1 VDPILVGIIGITG
14 MCVIMFLGVQ
24 IGIAMFVTGFVGF
37 AAITNFDAALGLLKS
52 TPFANASNYALTVI
66 PLFVLMGQFAF
77 YSGLSQELFGVSY
90 KWLGHL
96 RGGLSISTI
105 GACAG
110 FAAIC
115 GSSPAT
121 AATMGTVALPE
132 MKKYGYADK
141 LACGSVAAGGT
152 LGILIPPSVGF
163 ILYGIIAQ
171 QSIGRLFA
179 AGVVPGIM
187 LAVLYALAVSYMV
200 RRNPELGP
208 RGPEFSLKER
218 LVALKDV
225 WGVLFL
231 FIFIMGGMFV
241 GIFTA
246 KEAAAAGAF
255 CAMLF
260 MISRGKM
267 NKQTLALALTDT
279 VRTTAM
285 IFIILIGAYVFGYF
299 LAISKIPMALAS
311 FITGL
316 EVSKYV
322 VLAGI
327 ICIYMLLG
335 CIMDSL
341 AMVLLTVPIFLPI
354 MTSLE
359 FDPVWMGV
367 IMVMAMEQGLIT
379 PPVGM
384 NVYVVKGVAK
394 DVPLQTIFS
403 GILPFWICIII
414 AVVLL
419 AFFPKIALFLPDL
432 LYGK

>member
-1 VDPILVGIIGITG
+1 
-14 MCVIMFLGVQ
+14 MCVIMFLGVH
-24 IGIAMFVTGFVGF
+24 IGIAMFVTGFLGF
-37 AAITNFDAALGLLKS
+37 AYIVNFSGAIGLLKS

-77 YSGLSQELFGVSY
+77 YSGLSRELYDVSY

-96 RGGLSISTI
+96 RGGLSIATI

-187 LAVLYALAVSYMV
+187 LAFLYALAVVYIV
-200 RRNPELGP
+200 WRNPELGP
-208 RGPEFSLKER
+208 RGTGCSMAEKLKALKE
-218 LVALKDV
+218 V

-231 FIFIMGGMFV
+231 FIFIIGGMFV
-241 GIFTA
+241 GLFTA
-246 KEAAAAGAF
+246 NEAAAAGAF

-260 MISRGKM
+260 MISRGKF
-267 NKQTLALALTDT
+267 NRETLTKALADT
-279 VRTTAM
+279 VGTTAM
-285 IFIILIGAYVFGYF
+285 IFVILIGAYVFGYF
-299 LAISKIPMALAS
+299 LAVTKIPMELAG

-316 EVSKYV
+316 EVSRYV
-322 VLAGI
+322 VLAAI
-327 ICIYMLLG
+327 IAIYIFLG

-354 MTSLE
+354 MTAME

-394 DVPLQTIFS
+394 DVPLHAIFS
-403 GILPFWICIII
+403 GIFPFWLCIVI
-414 AVVLL
+414 AVTLL
-419 AFFPKIALFLPDL
+419 AIFPDIALWLPNL

>member
-1 VDPILVGIIGITG
+1 MEPIIVGILGIIG
-14 MCVIMFLGVQ
+14 MCIIMFLGIH
-24 IGIAMFVTGFVGF
+24 IGVAMFITGFLGF
-37 AAITNFDAALGLLKS
+37 AYIVSIDAAIGLLKS
-52 TPFANASNYALTVI
+52 TPFASASNYALTVI
-66 PLFVLMGQFAF
+66 PLFVLMGQYAF
-77 YSGLSQELFGVSY
+77 YSGLSQELYETSY

-96 RGGLSISTI
+96 RGGLSIATI

-141 LACGSVAAGGT
+141 LACGCIAAGGT

-179 AGVVPGIM
+179 AGIIPGLM
-187 LAVLYALAVSYMV
+187 LASFYALAVVYMV
-200 RRNPELGP
+200 WRNPELGP
-208 RGPEFSLKER
+208 RGPKFSMKER
-218 LVALKDV
+218 LAALKNI
-225 WGVLFL
+225 WGVLLL
-231 FIFIMGGMFV
+231 FIFIIGGMFI

-246 KEAAAAGAF
+246 NEAAAAGAF

-260 MISRGKM
+260 MIGRGKM
-267 NKQTLALALTDT
+267 NKQTFSLALTDT
-279 VRTTAM
+279 IRTTAM

-299 LAISKIPMALAS
+299 LAVSQIPSTLAAFIS
-311 FITGL
+311 GL
-316 EVSKYV
+316 DVSRYV

-327 ICIYMLLG
+327 IGIYIFLG

-354 MTSLE
+354 MTAME

-384 NVYVVKGVAK
+384 NVYVVKGVA
-394 DVPLQTIFS
+394 DGVPLHTIFS
-403 GILPFWICIII
+403 GIFPFWLCIM
-414 AVVLL
+414 L
-419 AFFPKIALFLPDL
+419 AIVALAIFPDIALFLPNL
-432 LYGK
+432 LYK

>member
-1 VDPILVGIIGITG
+1 VDPVFVGFVGIAA
-14 MCVIMFLGVQ
+14 MCAIMFMGIH
-24 IGIAMFVTGFVGF
+24 IGIAMFITGFAGF
-37 AAITNFDAALGLLKS
+37 AYLVNVEAAIGLLKS

-77 YSGLSQELFGVSY
+77 YSGLSRELYETSY

-96 RGGLSISTI
+96 PGGLSIATI

-110 FAAIC
+110 FASIC

-132 MKKYGYADK
+132 MKKYGYADR

-179 AGVVPGIM
+179 AGVVPGLM
-187 LAVLYALAVSYMV
+187 LAFFYALAVIYVVS
-200 RRNPELGP
+200 RDPALGP
-208 RGPEFSLKER
+208 RGPAFSMAEKIK
-218 LVALKDV
+218 ALKDI

-231 FIFIMGGMFV
+231 FIFIIGGMFAGV
-241 GIFTA
+241 FTA
-246 KEAAAAGAF
+246 NEAAAAGAF

-260 MISRGKM
+260 MISRGQM
-267 NKQTLALALTDT
+267 NRKNLVLALTDT
-279 VRTTAM
+279 VSTTAM
-285 IFIILIGAYVFGYF
+285 IFVILIGAYVFGYF
-299 LAISKIPMALAS
+299 LAVTKIPMALAD

-316 EVSKYV
+316 EVSRYV

-327 ICIYMLLG
+327 ICVYIFLG

-354 MTSLE
+354 MTALE

-384 NVYVVKGVAK
+384 NVYVVKGVAR
-394 DVPLQTIFS
+394 DVPLHTIFS
-403 GILPFWICIII
+403 GIFPFWFCIIA
-414 AVVLL
+414 AVAVL
-419 AFFPKIALFLPDL
+419 AVFPDIALWLPNL
-432 LYGK
+432 LYNK